1 MKLFLTFI
9 TFFYITTAT
18 YAAEI
23 KLQNP
28 AINEEAPNFKAVNS
42 YGKIIQLSDLKG
54 TPVILE
60 WTNHEC
66 PYVAKHYSE
75 NNMQNVQKR
84 AQDEGFVWL
93 SIISSTP
100 GDQGHVDKATA
111 NALTKSRNAHP
122 THVLLDE
129 SGEIGMKYGAKTTPH
144 MYMIDSSGVLKYKGA
159 IDDVGRG
166 MKFFS
171 ASLKD
176 AVNYVATQLDD
187 VKNILSDL
195 NFREMEDEDW
205 SRLIEK
211 IERVTEKMEI
221 CDRVRRVCFMNLPH
235 DITKFNTLRYSIHVY
250 RLVVEVTSSQR
261 YCLCVVIV

>member
-1 MKLFLTFI
+1 MRRIQNFLVLLVISSNLTS
-9 TFFYITTAT
+9 
-18 YAAEI
+18 AEI
-23 KLQNP
+23 ILQNP
-28 AINEEAPNFKAVNS
+28 NLNEQAPFFSGINS
-42 YGKIIQLSDLKG
+42 YGEKINLSDFIG
-54 TPVILE
+54 QPVILE

-75 NNMQNVQKR
+75 SNMQEVQKK

-111 NALTKSRNAHP
+111 NSLTKSRNAYP

-187 VKNILSDL
+187 LKNNEQLLISSTVAYGCSVKYNYD
-195 NFREMEDEDW
+195 
-205 SRLIEK
+205 
-211 IERVTEKMEI
+211 
-221 CDRVRRVCFMNLPH
+221 
-235 DITKFNTLRYSIHVY
+235 
-250 RLVVEVTSSQR
+250 
-261 YCLCVVIV
+261 